1 MSSSIFFRFK
11 SRKDALQINFDG
23 ASLSVFEVKREIM
36 SIARLGD
43 GKEFDLDI
51 YTSDSNESKFIECDF
66 LTTSRNL
73 TYSIVYDDDTTEIP
87 RSTTVIVRRQ
97 PAQRPGAGRAARYVT
112 GQMPIHA
119 KNARRIEPSA
129 RANGVTMNGGPGDGK
144 AMTEEERLQ
153 AVMSASNIQL
163 KADLEMSA
171 GKPVM
176 RNNFA
181 KAAPV
186 PDKPLPSS
194 YVCHRCGEKGHWIQA
209 CPTNTDPNYDG
220 KHKFKRT
227 TGIPRSMLEVVEKP
241 EGVGEDG
248 KIDPSKLDKGLMYTA
263 DGEWVRARPD
273 QAAWQKFQDQQ
284 NATNEKKK
292 EAAQGDE
299 ELRERGLEC
308 PIDKRPFADPVKTP
322 CCGRTYCRNCIENAV
337 LDADLTCPNCG
348 EQVLLDNLE
357 IDSEAVTK
365 LAEFEAEKKNE
376 KNVPKEEEAAKSPV
390 ATVAAELSTPQKI
403 GSPTPATSRS
413 PAASLTNS
421 RKRGASEEL
430 ENTRKP
436 IPPTEN
442 DNPSATSTTTPAP
455 SVVAPPT
462 GPSQPATKVQPPTAP
477 KSMNEFV
484 NQMNNMT
491 GGNGTPNPNAQNPMA
506 NFMNPMMAGMGM
518 GMPMNMQMGMG
529 GMGMGMGMPGFP
541 MMNGFPGMNMGGYPN
556 GMGMN
561 MNGGGGGGNMG
572 WQQQQQNFQQ
582 QQGFHQQ
589 QGYQQQQP
597 WMNNNGANGNGAN
610 DGAYFRQPVNPHRHQ
625 GKQRRQRSVDYKQ
638 M

>member
-1 MSSSIFFRFK
+1 
-11 SRKDALQINFDG
+11 
-23 ASLSVFEVKREIM
+23 
-36 SIARLGD
+36 
-43 GKEFDLDI
+43 
-51 YTSDSNESKFIECDF
+51 
-66 LTTSRNL
+66 
-73 TYSIVYDDDTTEIP
+73 
-87 RSTTVIVRRQ
+87 
-97 PAQRPGAGRAARYVT
+97 
-112 GQMPIHA
+112 MPIHA

-129 RANGVTMNGGPGDGK
+129 RNNGVSINGGLGGGK

-153 AVMSASNIQL
+153 AVMSASNIQI

-181 KAAPV
+181 KSAPV

-209 CPTNTDPNYDG
+209 CPTNADANYDG

-322 CCGRTYCRNCIENAV
+322 CCGRTYCRDCIENAV

-348 EQVLLDNLE
+348 EQCLLDNLE
-357 IDSEAVTK
+357 IDSDVVTK

-376 KNVPKEEEAAKSPV
+376 KSLPKEEDVAKSPAAV
-390 ATVAAELSTPQKI
+390 AETSTPQKAK
-403 GSPTPATSRS
+403 SPTPSSVRS
-413 PAASLTNS
+413 PVASPTNS
-421 RKRGASEEL
+421 RKRGASEDL
-430 ENTRKP
+430 ENNRKP
-436 IPPTEN
+436 TAPAKTDKPSSTSTDAPT
-442 DNPSATSTTTPAP
+442 PSAS
-455 SVVAPPT
+455 APPT

-484 NQMNNMT
+484 NQMNTMSS
-491 GGNGTPNPNAQNPMA
+491 NGMPNGHNPMA

-518 GMPMNMQMGMG
+518 GMGMPMNMNMGMNP
-529 GMGMGMGMPGFP
+529 MMNGMGMPGFP
-541 MMNGFPGMNMGGYPN
+541 MMNGFPMGGFPN

-561 MNGGGGGGNMG
+561 MNNGGGNMG
-572 WQQQQQNFQQ
+572 WQQQQQQQQNFQQ
-582 QQGFHQQ
+582 QQGYNQ
-589 QGYQQQQP
+589 QGFQQQQQP
-597 WMNNNGANGNGAN
+597 WMNNNNNGGGGN